1 MKKKEDYL
9 FLAHMIPKELE
20 ETVRNKSKNNML
32 DAANALQWHIY
43 EGLCAN
49 LDRKPDVINVV
60 PVGSFP
66 QYYNEPFIKK
76 ERFSEIFLNVG
87 FCNVKLIRKLVLA
100 GRVYKELKSY
110 YKDKKGEKTLLV
122 YTMNS
127 AFLQAITKLKRKVK
141 DICVCA
147 VVADLPDMSSLSSKK
162 SFFNKAFDKFLSKK
176 SYSTA
181 DCIDKYVLLTEQMA
195 DYMNITKPY
204 CVMEGIATESEALE
218 QTSEGA
224 VKTVLYTGT
233 LHKRFGVTDLV
244 DAFMLTEDRSMRLV
258 ICGVGD
264 SEEQIRIA
272 AAKDSRINFKG
283 QVTRDEALKLQREAT
298 VLVNPRKNNEEFTK
312 YSFPS
317 KNLEYLSSGKPL
329 IAYKLDGIPDEYDD
343 YIYYVKDDSEE
354 TLAKTITEVCSMPSE
369 ERRLFAER
377 AQQFVLKEKNCFV
390 QVNKVLKFIK
400 TF

>member
-1 MKKKEDYL
+1 MSKESSFL
-9 FLAHMIPKELE
+9 FLSLMIPKEIE
-20 ETVRNKSKNNML
+20 EQVRKKSKNNMQ

-43 EGLCAN
+43 DGLCAN
-49 LDRKPDVINVV
+49 LSKGIDVINVV

-66 QYYNEPFIKK
+66 QYYSEPFIKR
-76 ERFSEIFLNVG
+76 ERFSENFLNVG
-87 FCNVKLIRKLVLA
+87 FCNVKLIRKLLLA
-100 GRVYKELKSY
+100 GSVYNELKAY
-110 YKDKKGEKTLLV
+110 YKDKKVEKTLLV

-162 SFFNKAFDKFLSKK
+162 SFLNKAFDKFLSKK
-176 SYSTA
+176 AYSAA

-195 DYMNITKPY
+195 DYMKITKPY
-204 CVMEGIATESEALE
+204 CVMEGIATKSEASE
-218 QTSEGA
+218 PPSEGA

-272 AAKDSRINFKG
+272 AAKDSRIDFKG
-283 QVTRDEALKLQREAT
+283 QVTRAEALRLQREAT

-329 IAYKLDGIPDEYDD
+329 IAYKLDGIPDEYDS
-343 YIYYVKDDSEE
+343 YIYYVKDDSAE
-354 TLAKTITEVCSMPSE
+354 TLAKTITEVCSMPRE
-369 ERRLFAER
+369 ERRLFAEQAR
-377 AQQFVLKEKNCFV
+377 QFVLSEKNSFI
-390 QVNKVLKFIK
+390 QINKVLKFINLP
-400 TF
+400 